1 MFEGGPLSYALIQN
15 SSDIITILKAD
26 GTICFET
33 PSIERLL
40 GYAPEELIGRNAFD
54 LVNPDDRQRVMEVFM
69 TVIGHPAAPLTVAFR
84 FRHRDGSWH
93 VIESTGSN
101 QLDNP
106 DIAGIV
112 INSRDVTEREQIER
126 ELEEHRLHL
135 EELVARRTEE
145 LSVLNDKLRHSQ
157 KMEAVGLLAGGIA
170 HDFNNI
176 LATIK
181 GALFMMQKKLG
192 KSDPVRKYADQ
203 ILSSVNKAND
213 LTQSLLAFS
222 RKRSVTL
229 KPLDLNRIVREA
241 EDLLLRL
248 VGSQVRL
255 EMKLTDRD
263 ITVLGEGTQIVQIL
277 VNFAANAR
285 DAMPNGGRLTIC
297 TDVVE
302 IDEAFRKKHGF
313 GAPGRYALLTV
324 SDTGTGIE
332 ESIKGKIFEPF
343 FTTKMVGK
351 GSGLGLAIAYGIV
364 KQHNGYIDVECIR
377 QQGTTFK
384 IYLPA
389 SVPGRDSAEVHR

>member
-1 MFEGGPLSYALIQN
+1 MFRGGPLSYALIQN

-40 GYAPEELIGRNAFD
+40 GYTPEELVGRNAFD
-54 LVNPDDRQRVMEVFM
+54 LVHPDDRQRAMDVFM
-69 TVIGHPAAPLTVAFR
+69 TVIGNPAAPLTVKFR
-84 FRHRDGSWH
+84 FRHKDDSWH

-112 INSRDVTEREQIER
+112 INSRDVTEREQIAR

-145 LSVLNDKLRHSQ
+145 LSLLNDKLRHSQ

-203 ILSSVNKAND
+203 MLSSVNKAND

-229 KPLDLNRIVREA
+229 RPLDLNRIVREA

-248 VGSQVRL
+248 IGSQVRL
-255 EMKLTDRD
+255 EMKLTDRN

-285 DAMPNGGRLTIC
+285 DAMPNGGRLMIC
-297 TDVVE
+297 TDMVE

-313 GAPGRYALLTV
+313 GSPGRYALLTV
-324 SDTGTGIE
+324 SDTGTGID

-364 KQHNGYIDVECIR
+364 KQHNGYIDVECVR

-389 SVPGRDSAEVHR
+389 SAPG

>member
-1 MFEGGPLSYALIQN
+1 MFRGGPLSYALIQN

-40 GYAPEELIGRNAFD
+40 GYTPEELVGRNAFD
-54 LVNPDDRQRVMEVFM
+54 LVHPDDRRRAMDIFM
-69 TVIGHPAAPLTVAFR
+69 TVIGNPAAPLTVKFR
-84 FRHRDGSWH
+84 FRHKDGSWH
-93 VIESTGSN
+93 AIESTGSN

-145 LSVLNDKLRHSQ
+145 LSLLNDKLRHSQ

-248 VGSQVRL
+248 IGGQVKL
-255 EMKLTDRD
+255 EMRLTDRNL
-263 ITVLGEGTQIVQIL
+263 TVLGEGTEIVQIL

-285 DAMPNGGRLTIC
+285 DAMPDGGRLTIS
-297 TDVVE
+297 TDMVE

-313 GAPGRYALLTV
+313 GSPGRYALLRV
-324 SDTGTGIE
+324 SDTGTGID

-364 KQHNGYIDVECIR
+364 KQHNGYIDVECVR
-377 QQGTTFK
+377 LQGTTFK

-389 SVPGRDSAEVHR
+389 SGPG